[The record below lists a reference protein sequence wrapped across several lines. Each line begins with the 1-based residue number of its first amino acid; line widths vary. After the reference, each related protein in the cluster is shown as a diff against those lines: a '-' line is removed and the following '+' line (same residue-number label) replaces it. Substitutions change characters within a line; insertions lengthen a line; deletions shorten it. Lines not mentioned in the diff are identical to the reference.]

1 MDNEQ
6 ARIGVDV
13 GGTFTDVVT
22 VQDGQVTVTKS
33 PSTPDSPDE
42 GVIDGL
48 QKSRSTT
55 EIDPEVVG
63 FFAHGTTV
71 ATNAVLERDWANTAL
86 ITNDGFQDVLEIGR
100 QARPDIYD
108 FDVAKPEPV
117 VSRDAR
123 FGIPGRLDERGNVE
137 KPLDEGSVENV
148 ISQIAEK
155 DLDSVAISLLFA
167 YENDTH
173 EREIASQ
180 LESAFDDIS
189 ISVSSD
195 VLPEIRE
202 YERTLATSLNA
213 ALKPVM
219 DRYLGR
225 LDGSLTKEG
234 FNTTLQIMQS
244 NGGII
249 NADQAR
255 TQPVNTL
262 LSGPAAGVQGAAHIA
277 GLRNVDNVLTMDM
290 GGTSCDVSV
299 VTDGEP
305 LITTDLEIGDYPVTV
320 PMVSVHTIGS
330 GGGSIGWI
338 DVGGALR
345 VGPKSAGAVPGP
357 VCYGRGG
364 TQPTVTDAHLYLG
377 RLDPENLLSD
387 ELEVDMQL
395 VEDAIR
401 RSLADPLDLSVS
413 DAAQGILDVA
423 NANMERALRVV
434 SVEQG
439 HDPRD
444 FGLVAFGG
452 AGPLHAAKLA
462 RELEVPRVFIPRT
475 AGVLSALGL
484 LITDLMHDFST
495 SMVRSW
501 DEIDPESL
509 ESVYTEF
516 EKDGRERLEST
527 GYADDHV
534 AFERAVDVRYVGQS
548 FELTVPVED
557 DSVTPDTL
565 KTIAERF
572 HGLHEQRY
580 GHASPKEPIELVTVR
595 LRARG
600 LVDTPELT
608 ASNEQGSADE
618 ALSAT
623 REIHYDGETHETRVY
638 DRSCLGPDASFEG
651 PAIVEGSESTVV
663 VHPGQ
668 EVTVDEFGT
677 IVIEVDP

>member
-1 MDNEQ
+1 MSEE
-6 ARIGVDV
+6 APRIGVDV

-22 VQDGQVTVTKS
+22 VQNGTVSVTKS

-42 GVIDGL
+42 GVINGL
-48 QKSRSTT
+48 TKSRSTT
-55 EIDPEVVG
+55 GIEPEAVE

-71 ATNAVLERDWANTAL
+71 ATNAVLEREWADTAL
-86 ITNDGFQDVLEIGR
+86 ITNEGFRDVLEIGR

-108 FDVAKPEPV
+108 FEVTKPEPI
-117 VSRDAR
+117 VSRDKR
-123 FGIPGRLDERGNVE
+123 FGVPGRLDERGNIE
-137 KPLDEGSVENV
+137 QPLDHDAVDSVIEHL
-148 ISQIAEK
+148 SER
-155 DLDSVAISLLFA
+155 DLDSVAVSLLFA
-167 YENDTH
+167 YENDEH
-173 EREIASQ
+173 EQTVAARI
-180 LESAFDDIS
+180 ESMLDDVS
-189 ISVSSD
+189 ISTSSD

-225 LDGSLTKEG
+225 LDDRLTEEG
-234 FNTTLQIMQS
+234 FDTELQIMQS

-249 NADQAR
+249 DADRAR
-255 TQPVNTL
+255 TQPINTL

-277 GLRNVDNVLTMDM
+277 GLRGVDDVLTMDM

-305 LITTDLEIGDYPVTV
+305 LITTDLDIGEYPVTV
-320 PMVSVHTIGS
+320 PMVSVHSIGA

-338 DVGGALR
+338 DTGGALR
-345 VGPKSAGAVPGP
+345 VGPKSAGAMPGP

-364 TQPTVTDAHLYLG
+364 TEPTVTDAHLYLG

-387 ELEVDMQL
+387 ELEADLDL
-395 VEDAIR
+395 VEAAICE
-401 RSLADPLDLSVS
+401 SLADPLGLSVPE
-413 DAAQGILDVA
+413 AAQGILDVA

-439 HDPRD
+439 HDPRE

-462 RELEVPRVFIPRT
+462 SELEVPRVFVPRT

-484 LITDLMHDFST
+484 LITDLLHDFST

-501 DEIDPESL
+501 TEIDAESL
-509 ESVYTEF
+509 EAVFTEF
-516 EKDGRERLEST
+516 EQEGRDRLAST
-527 GYADDHV
+527 GYTDDRV
-534 AFERAVDVRYVGQS
+534 DFERAVDVRYVGQS
-548 FELTVPVED
+548 FEITVPVENNTI
-557 DSVTPDTL
+557 TPETL
-565 KTIAERF
+565 EQVAERF
-572 HGLHEQRY
+572 HELHERRY
-580 GHASPKEPIELVTVR
+580 GHASPAESIELVTVR

-600 LVDTPELT
+600 LVDVPELT
-608 ASNEQGSADE
+608 ATDGTGTAAGAITD
-618 ALSAT
+618 T
-623 REIHYDGETHETRVY
+623 REIRYDETYHETRVY
-638 DRSCLGPDASFEG
+638 DRAHLGPETTFEG

-668 EVTVDEFGT
+668 DVTVDEFGT
-677 IVIEVDP
+677 IIIEVNP

>member
-1 MDNEQ
+1 MDDNQ

-33 PSTPDSPDE
+33 PSTPESPDE

-48 QKSRSTT
+48 QKSRLMTA
-55 EIDPEVVG
+55 IDPESVG

-71 ATNAVLERDWANTAL
+71 AINAVLERDWADTAL

-100 QARPDIYD
+100 QARPNIYD
-108 FDVAKPEPV
+108 FDVTKPEPV

-123 FGIPGRLDERGNVE
+123 FGVPGRLDERGDVE
-137 KPLDEGSVENV
+137 EPLDLAAVDDV
-148 ISQIAEK
+148 INQIAEK
-155 DLDSVAISLLFA
+155 DPESVGVSLLFA
-167 YENDTH
+167 YENGDH
-173 EREIASQ
+173 ERRIASR
-180 LESAFDDIS
+180 LEESFDDIS
-189 ISVSSD
+189 ISMSSD

-202 YERTLATSLNA
+202 YERTLATTLNA

-225 LDGSLTKEG
+225 LDKSLNEEG
-234 FNTTLQIMQS
+234 FNTVLQIMQS

-277 GLRNVDNVLTMDM
+277 GLRGVNDVLTMDM
-290 GGTSCDVSV
+290 GGTSCDVSL

-305 LITTDLEIGDYPVTV
+305 LITTNLEIGDYPVTV
-320 PMVSVHTIGS
+320 PMVSIHTIGA
-330 GGGSIGWI
+330 GGGSVGWI
-338 DVGGALR
+338 DAGGALR
-345 VGPKSAGAVPGP
+345 VGPKSAGATPGP

-364 TQPTVTDAHLYLG
+364 TQPTVTDAHLYLD
-377 RLDPENLLSD
+377 RLDAKNLLSD
-387 ELEVDMQL
+387 ELEADTQL
-395 VEDAIR
+395 VEDALR
-401 RSLADPLDLSVS
+401 ESLADPLDLTVS
-413 DAAQGILDVA
+413 EAAQGVLDVA

-462 RELEVPRVFIPRT
+462 RELEVPRVFVPRT

-484 LITDLMHDFST
+484 LITDLIHDFST
-495 SMVRSW
+495 SMVRLW
-501 DEIDPESL
+501 DEVNSESL
-509 ESVYTEF
+509 ESVYAEF
-516 EKDGRERLEST
+516 ETDGRDRLTST
-527 GYADDHV
+527 GYTDDRV

-548 FELTVPVED
+548 FEITVPVKNNP
-557 DSVTPDTL
+557 VTPDTL
-565 KTIAERF
+565 KMIAERF
-572 HGLHEQRY
+572 HKLHEQRY
-580 GHASPKEPIELVTVR
+580 GHASPSEPIELVTVR

-608 ASNEQGSADE
+608 AADNQGTASE
-618 ALSAT
+618 AVSGI
-623 REIHYDGETHETRVY
+623 REVRYDDVTHETRVY
-638 DRSCLGPDASFEG
+638 DRSCLGSDASFEG
-651 PAIVEGSESTVV
+651 PAIVEGGESTVV

-668 EVTVDEFGT
+668 KVTVDEYGT
-677 IVIEVDP
+677 IVIEVNP